1 METIGQRIRRLR
13 RDRGFRQVE
22 FAPLVS
28 MTQSSLS
35 YVESKNK
42 EFSAA
47 QLLALSDALH
57 VSPHYIMF
65 GGVEEDMN
73 FFELSRIY
81 RELPEDKK
89 ATLIALAQA
98 LVPKKTNTKAA

>member
-1 METIGQRIRRLR
+1 
-13 RDRGFRQVE
+13 
-22 FAPLVS
+22 
-28 MTQSSLS
+28 
-35 YVESKNK
+35 
-42 EFSAA
+42 
-47 QLLALSDALH
+47 
-57 VSPHYIMF
+57 MF